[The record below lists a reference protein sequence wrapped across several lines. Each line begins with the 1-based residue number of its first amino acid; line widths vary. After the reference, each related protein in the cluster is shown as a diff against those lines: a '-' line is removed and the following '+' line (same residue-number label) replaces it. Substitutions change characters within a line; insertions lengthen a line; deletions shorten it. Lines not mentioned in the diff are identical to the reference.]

1 MKKHEFSKIDLKAY
15 FSRWEFLFDG
25 KSAETFWAVFD
36 SLKRPNS
43 AENHKLICQ
52 QFIGY
57 CRALYDIGMIEKNVF
72 LLIQSDLRWLRDTI
86 AA

>member
-15 FSRWEFLFDG
+15 FLKWEFLFDG
-25 KSAETFWAVFD
+25 KPTETFLTVFD
-36 SLKRPNS
+36 SLKCPNS

-57 CRALYDIGMIEKNVF
+57 CRALHDIGMIEKNAF
-72 LLIQSDLRWLRDTI
+72 LSIQSDLRWLRDSI
-86 AA
+86 ES

>member
-1 MKKHEFSKIDLKAY
+1 MKHEFSKIDLKY
-15 FSRWEFLFDG
+15 YLSKWEHLFDG
-25 KSAETFWAVFD
+25 KPAETFWQVFD

-57 CRALYDIGMIEKNVF
+57 CRALYDVGMIEKNEF
-72 LLIQSDLRWLRDTI
+72 LSIQADLRWLRDTI
-86 AA
+86 EA

>member
-1 MKKHEFSKIDLKAY
+1 MKHKFSIIDLKAY
-15 FSRWEFLFDG
+15 FSRWEFLFDD
-25 KSAETFWAVFD
+25 KSAETFQTVFD

-57 CRALYDIGMIEKNVF
+57 CRALHDIEMIESNAF
-72 LLIQSDLRWLRDTI
+72 LSIQEDLRWLRDSI
-86 AA
+86 ES